1 MKISLIIILFL
12 TLLYLL
18 NFSLDFDNKK
28 KINNLTIKL
37 NLLIDKFKIKYPTH
51 NGLTNLNK
59 KIIIKELPS
68 YKNKIGYVYNKNV
81 IYICIDKSQNELFF
95 VLLHELSHIITKTE
109 GHDNNYWNNFKLLL
123 NLSID
128 LKLYKYKNYKDN
140 PVKYCNKLINDT
152 PL

>member
-95 VLLHELSHIITKTE
+95 VLL
-109 GHDNNYWNNFKLLL
+109 F
-123 NLSID
+123 SI
-128 LKLYKYKNYKDN
+128 KSYYY
-140 PVKYCNKLINDT
+140 
-152 PL
+152 